1 MYIPAMGFITYILLA
16 GYSIGVHGDFNPEQ
30 LGEYASGAT
39 GWLVL
44 EVLVTLMV
52 IFLLQ
57 VVNFYSLKSQASF
70 SDSIRSRI
78 PGYHRFCR
86 LQIRPDHSCS
96 YLWLIVEQPRSL
108 SRGAYLRLRRSVCL
122 LGEIAKSTRPVECC
136 RCSRSIC
143 SRRHKKVC
151 I

>member
-16 GYSIGVHGDFNPEQ
+16 GYSIGLHGDFSPEQ

-57 VVNFYSLKSQASF
+57 VCQINFDQRRAQF
-70 SDSIRSRI
+70 SDSIGSRI
-78 PGYHRFCR
+78 P
-86 LQIRPDHSCS
+86 
-96 YLWLIVEQPRSL
+96 
-108 SRGAYLRLRRSVCL
+108 
-122 LGEIAKSTRPVECC
+122 
-136 RCSRSIC
+136 
-143 SRRHKKVC
+143 
-151 I
+151 